1 MLTQLIEKE
10 TLAQVFSFEFC
21 EISKN
26 TFVTEHLRTTALY
39 ISSSRNKVA
48 DKESRKLRDN
58 LEWSLE
64 GKFFRKIVGKFGPVT
79 IDLLASRVNC
89 KVHLYYS

>member
-1 MLTQLIEKE
+1 MRPWNWTTLIKKGGNGGKKVLTQLIEKE
-10 TLAQVFSFEFC
+10 TLAQLFSFEFC

-58 LEWSLE
+58 LERSL
-64 GKFFRKIVGKFGPVT
+64 KKNYLK
-79 IDLLASRVNC
+79 
-89 KVHLYYS
+89 K